1 MAKIGKFAQITA
13 RVLQR
18 IIWPTKIYGAENFEK
33 FNGGIIISNHYA
45 SAADGSIIFNAFFK
59 NYFNALVKE
68 EAFKTKIGNWF
79 FGFNVWKIR
88 RHKRGAR
95 VFSIKLCYQW
105 GRCEMRKVVVF
116 TVKI

>member
-33 FNGGIIISNHYA
+33 FSGGIIISNHYA

-79 FGFNVWKIR
+79 LTGVGCIPV
-88 RHKRGAR
+88 KRGEAD
-95 VFSIKLCYQW
+95 IDAYK
-105 GRCEMRKVVVF
+105 KVMTVLK
-116 TVKI
+116 TVKTS

>member
-45 SAADGSIIFNAFFK
+45 SASPRFTGMQPTPVKNQLPIFVLKASSLTS
-59 NYFNALVKE
+59 ALK
-68 EAFKTKIGNWF
+68 
-79 FGFNVWKIR
+79 
-88 RHKRGAR
+88 
-95 VFSIKLCYQW
+95 
-105 GRCEMRKVVVF
+105 
-116 TVKI
+116 

>member
-33 FNGGIIISNHYA
+33 FSGGIIISNHYA

-68 EAFKTKIGNWF
+68 EAFKTKIGNWV
-79 FGFNVWKIR
+79 FNR
-88 RHKRGAR
+88 RWLHSREARRGGYR
-95 VFSIKLCYQW
+95 RL
-105 GRCEMRKVVVF
+105 
-116 TVKI
+116 